1 MVTLTKTNITDYM
14 ICPWMYYLNQVQGYF
29 PKRMSNAVGVGL
41 LFHGAMETWAK
52 KGEEAAHEYVSKEVM
67 RSFNENKLDPT
78 FKPEKLE
85 LNKAMVTGMLEG
97 YPYAVIAD
105 AVEVE
110 FSIDFYGF
118 KLAGKW
124 DGDYKDG
131 TRTYLFDYK
140 TKGRI
145 PEFNHGI
152 MARDLQGQLYF
163 HAARQMG
170 MDVVGFEHIIVKRT
184 GLIHG
189 KKETYA
195 MYLQRVRADYSIPKR
210 QDAYYDR
217 QQILY
222 DPDDQKFWANL
233 RVVCEDIQRRLNSGV
248 WPQNIINCR
257 TKWYKPCDYLPICN
271 GELGWEESFDKKG
284 PDHHPE
290 LSYGEEADDG
300 DSV

>member
-170 MDVVGFEHIIVKRT
+170 MDVDGFEHIIVKRT

-233 RVVCEDIQRRLNSGV
+233 RSHLPPDASWIRISTPMTLSTPTILKRPSMVFNACGLNTDARLRGSCTNTISRNALNTSVIRR
-248 WPQNIINCR
+248 R
-257 TKWYKPCDYLPICN
+257 
-271 GELGWEESFDKKG
+271 EMM
-284 PDHHPE
+284 
-290 LSYGEEADDG
+290 
-300 DSV
+300 